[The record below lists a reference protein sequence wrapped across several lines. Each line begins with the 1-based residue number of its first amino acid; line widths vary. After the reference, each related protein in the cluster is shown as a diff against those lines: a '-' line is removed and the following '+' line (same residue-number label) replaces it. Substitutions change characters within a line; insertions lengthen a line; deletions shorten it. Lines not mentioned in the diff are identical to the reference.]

1 MFPPCL
7 HICLRAQYALFISL
21 LFSLD
26 ALAGQT
32 NRTIDDQYGDSST
45 GNQPS
50 YSSNWNFGPECSI
63 CALHPS
69 VSDAFAGTWH
79 DTTSNATDPTQPYV
93 TLDFT
98 GTDIWVY
105 CIIVN
110 SASAAD
116 IVTFTN
122 VTFELDGAMA
132 GIYTHEPDATADQY
146 VYNVSVFSKMGLSNT
161 EHKLVM
167 STVQGSQSSALLFD
181 WAMYTFDDG
190 NTNTTTSTTQSTVL
204 SSTSS
209 GSTDQVTV
217 MATLSQ
223 TASQLSN
230 PTTAAELNKSHRSTP
245 AGTIA
250 GGVIGGAAFVA
261 ICVLLAVCFRRKRA
275 APHAEGR
282 NGQEIDPFVAASY
295 RIPHTAGSLH
305 DLSPTSHGGTLVSH
319 KGVAGVGLGASLSIG
334 SSNSGRLNEKHAP
347 SISSSDHD
355 HLEREAAELRRQVAA
370 LRSAVNLDNTAG
382 PGGTHATESRQTV
395 SAIPAASGLT
405 GAEVEQ
411 ELRREMATL
420 RAEMAQLK
428 EETDGVRR
436 GEPPPAYM

>member
-1 MFPPCL
+1 MFPPYPHSCL
-7 HICLRAQYALFISL
+7 HTQYALFVSFL
-21 LFSLD
+21 LSLD
-26 ALAGQT
+26 ALAGQI

-45 GNQPS
+45 GIQPS

-69 VSDAFAGTWH
+69 ASDAFDGTWH

-122 VTFELDGAMA
+122 VTFELDGAVA
-132 GIYTHEPDATADQY
+132 GSYAHEPDATASQY
-146 VYNVSVFSKMGLSNT
+146 VYNVSVFSQTGLSNT

-190 NTNTTTSTTQSTVL
+190 NTSTTTSTTQTTVL
-204 SSTSS
+204 STMSS
-209 GSTDQVTV
+209 GSTGLSTAVTTV
-217 MATLSQ
+217 SQ
-223 TASQLSN
+223 TASTSSS
-230 PTTAAELNKSHRSTP
+230 PTAAAELNTSHHSGP
-245 AGTIA
+245 AGAIA
-250 GGVIGGAAFVA
+250 GGVIGGLAFVT

-275 APHAEGR
+275 ASYVDGR
-282 NGQEIDPFVAASY
+282 NSREIDPFFETSH
-295 RIPHTAGSLH
+295 RIPRGMVSLH
-305 DLSPTSHGGTLVSH
+305 DLPPTSHGGTLVSH
-319 KGVAGVGLGASLSIG
+319 KGAAGVGLSAPVSIS
-334 SSNSGRLNEKHAP
+334 SSNSGRLNERHTP
-347 SISSSDHD
+347 SISSGHD
-355 HLEREAAELRRQVAA
+355 HLEREAAELRQQVAT
-370 LRSAVNLDNTAG
+370 LRSAVNSTA
-382 PGGTHATESRQTV
+382 PGGTYATESRPSV
-395 SAIPAASGLT
+395 PAMSASSGLT

-428 EETDGVRR
+428 EETDDVRR